1 MKNIITS
8 GKAKE
13 KILRY
18 KPAQKVIIM
27 HPSGEGNILGCTW
40 NNFCADFEMY
50 LGGQNSV
57 LPLTFLLKELRF
69 ILRLETIVFRV
80 FRRSTFS

>member
-1 MKNIITS
+1 MIFQQIIKIFENNSSMEVMKNIITS

-27 HPSGEGNILGCTW
+27 HPSGEGNIL
-40 NNFCADFEMY
+40 
-50 LGGQNSV
+50 
-57 LPLTFLLKELRF
+57 
-69 ILRLETIVFRV
+69 LEWI
-80 FRRSTFS
+80 

>member
-1 MKNIITS
+1 MFLYLYLAGG

-27 HPSGEGNILGCTW
+27 HPSGEGKI
-40 NNFCADFEMY
+40 
-50 LGGQNSV
+50 SS
-57 LPLTFLLKELRF
+57 R
-69 ILRLETIVFRV
+69 I
-80 FRRSTFS
+80 